1 MKPLLLRPLYPLK
14 VFLGLKANDGR
25 HRRED
30 HYHAEPEPGIF
41 VPQVLRRWRAD
52 LHDIARYCMMRHDT
66 IVCMPVCVDKLS
78 VYTITIMTHEVYSMV
93 VHGMA

>member
-1 MKPLLLRPLYPLK
+1 
-14 VFLGLKANDGR
+14 
-25 HRRED
+25 
-30 HYHAEPEPGIF
+30 
-41 VPQVLRRWRAD
+41 
-52 LHDIARYCMMRHDT
+52 MMRHDT